1 MKKLFNLKAH
11 GTTVPREI
19 RAGLTTF
26 FAMAYI
32 VFVNPVFLSA
42 TGMDPDGALIA
53 TCLGAAIGCLLTAF
67 VSNKPFAMASG
78 MGMNA
83 FFAYTLCLGY
93 GYSWQQALALAFL
106 SGLLFL
112 GAVLIFG
119 EKAAALIPVSLKH
132 AITAGIGLL
141 IMLIGLFDAG
151 IIDVS
156 AGVPALADLS
166 NPGVLIALAGLVITI
181 VLTVLQVPGSLILG
195 MIATAVISLVCGAS
209 QLPDRAFMV
218 PTALQKVFL
227 KLDFGGLLRGET
239 VLSGVLSLT
248 ALLITMT
255 IVDMFDTI
263 GYLVGTGTR
272 AGMMDEHGNMKG
284 MRKVML
290 ADAGATV
297 LGSLCG
303 TSTVTVYAESTAGI
317 VAGGRTGLTGVVTG
331 VCFLLCLFL
340 SPLAGMMSAAVT
352 APALI
357 VVGMYLVMDI
367 KHLDL
372 SDLCDAIP
380 ALLTIVMIPMTYSI
394 TAGLGIGF
402 LSYVVCA
409 LCTRSRKNLTPGVII
424 LSGIF
429 LLYFLV
435 S

>member
-1 MKKLFNLKAH
+1 MKNLFKLKEH
-11 GTTVPREI
+11 GTTVPTEI

-32 VFVNPVFLSA
+32 IFVNPVFLSA
-42 TGMDPDGALIA
+42 TGMDADGAMIA
-53 TCLGAAIGCLLTAF
+53 TCLGAAIGCLMTAF
-67 VSNKPFAMASG
+67 ISNKPFAMASG

-83 FFAYTLCLGY
+83 FFAYTLCAGY
-93 GYSWQQALALAFL
+93 GYTWQQALALVFL
-106 SGLLFL
+106 SGLLFVV
-112 GAVLIFG
+112 AVVVFG
-119 EKAAALIPVSLKH
+119 EKAAKLIPSSLKH
-132 AITAGIGLL
+132 AITVGIGLL

-166 NPGVLIALAGLVITI
+166 STGVLIALAGLVITI
-181 VLTVLQVPGSLILG
+181 ILTVLHIPGSLILG
-195 MIATAVISLVCGAS
+195 MIATAVISLICGVS
-209 QLPDRAFMV
+209 QLPERAVML
-218 PTALQKVFL
+218 PTAISKVFL
-227 KLDFGGLLRGET
+227 KLDFGGLLHGGKMISD
-239 VLSGVLSLT
+239 VVSLI
-248 ALLITMT
+248 ALIVTMT

-284 MRKVML
+284 MRRVML
-290 ADAGATV
+290 ADACSTV

-317 VAGGRTGLTGVVTG
+317 VAGGKTGLTGVVTG
-331 VCFLLCLFL
+331 ICFLICLFL

-367 KHLDL
+367 RNLEINDL
-372 SDLCDAIP
+372 GDAIP
-380 ALLTIVMIPMTYSI
+380 ALLTIVFIPMTYSI

-402 LSYVVCA
+402 LTYVVCS
-409 LCTRSRKNLTPGVII
+409 LCTRQRKNLTPGVII
-424 LSGIF
+424 LAVIF
-429 LLYFLV
+429 LLYFVL